1 MSDRSLTLAESC
13 AVRSTVTTSLSE
25 RTANLLPRTAGTSPC
40 ILRKTAPT
48 EAGMVDGTGGVKSA
62 SNASIT
68 LSGAVHSS

>member
-13 AVRSTVTTSLSE
+13 AVRSIGRTIGSSISTSLSE
-25 RTANLLPRTAGTSPC
+25 RTANLLPRTA
-40 ILRKTAPT
+40 
-48 EAGMVDGTGGVKSA
+48 GTGGVKSA

>member
-1 MSDRSLTLAESC
+1 MVSVSES
-13 AVRSTVTTSLSE
+13 AKEITGIS
-25 RTANLLPRTAGTSPC
+25 C
-40 ILRKTAPT
+40 IQRMTAPA